1 MKKLAILLAMT
12 LLGAGSARAI
22 SLTMGNAG
30 TATAQGDT
38 TFGGAATLVDLNHPA
53 TATGSITT
61 VQIAWYSNPCPS
73 AGKIKIFHRA
83 GNTMIPAAEE
93 SFGVPASSAQSFSI
107 TLGTPLPVNQGDY
120 LGVYYTGTCG
130 GPSVDTRPF
139 TGTYLLLSGSGQPE
153 PTTPVTFD
161 PALDARPG
169 ALAIAATGI
178 VTEFRAGVIPG
189 VGSGLGSNGSH
200 FKTSLQMIAH
210 PFGGDVTGKLVFH
223 TVGVGGSASDPST
236 PFTIPQ
242 GHALA
247 FDDVVTAM
255 GQTGFG
261 TIDLVVSAGSTVPV
275 TIARV
280 YNQTEDGGTAGLG
293 EELVNTSGEAASGG
307 LAIQVIPAGFTGF
320 MSGPPNTEN
329 TRFNVGVRT
338 LDLGASVQYVLKD
351 AAGNT
356 LANANQ
362 LLPPNYFN
370 QQDAAVL
377 FGLSGIGA
385 NDYVEVTVS
394 TGSAIVYG
402 SSTDGTTNDPSVQFV
417 YPVFGIA

>member
-1 MKKLAILLAMT
+1 MKKWTVLSAMLL
-12 LLGAGSARAI
+12 LFAGRARAI
-22 SLTMGNAG
+22 SLTMGNPG

-38 TFGGAATLVDLNHPA
+38 TYGGGTLVDMNHPA

-61 VQIAWYSNPCPS
+61 VQIAWVNSPCVN
-73 AGKIKIFHRA
+73 AGKIKIFHRV
-83 GNTMIPAAEE
+83 GNTLIPAAEE
-93 SFGVPASSAQSFSI
+93 TFSIPSSSGPSFSI
-107 TLGTPLPVNQGDY
+107 TLGSPLPVQQGDL
-120 LGVYYTGTCG
+120 LGVYNPGTCD

-139 TGTYLLLSGSGQPE
+139 TGFFLIPSSGDL
-153 PTTPVTFD
+153 TTPLAFD
-161 PALDARPG
+161 PVQDLNPG

-178 VTEFRAGVIPG
+178 VSEFRAGVIPG
-189 VGSGLGSNGSH
+189 VGSGPGSNGSH
-200 FKTSLQMIAH
+200 FKTSLQMIAT
-210 PFGGDVTGKLVFH
+210 PIGGDVTGKLVFH
-223 TVGVGGSASDPST
+223 PAGIGGSAADPST
-236 PFTIPQ
+236 AFTIPQ

-261 TIDLVVSAGSTVPV
+261 TIDLVVSAGSSVPI

-280 YNQTEDGGTAGLG
+280 FNQADGGGTSGLG

-338 LDLGASVQYVLKD
+338 LDSGASVEYVLKD
-351 AAGNT
+351 SAGNT
-356 LANANQ
+356 LANAHQ

-370 QQDAAVL
+370 QVDATIL
-377 FGLSGIGA
+377 FGLSASSIDA

-394 TGSAIVYG
+394 TGSAIVFG
-402 SSTDGTTNDPSVQFV
+402 SSTDGTTNDPSAQFV